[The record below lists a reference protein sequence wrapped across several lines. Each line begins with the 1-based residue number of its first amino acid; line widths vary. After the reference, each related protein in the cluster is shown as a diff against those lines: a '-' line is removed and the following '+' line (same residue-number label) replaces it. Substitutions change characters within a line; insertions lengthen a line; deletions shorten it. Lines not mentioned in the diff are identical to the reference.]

1 MWPRAVIDLYHGF
14 SPHNTCFW
22 IRVTGTHKHT
32 LKPCTRAHLAWQIV
46 GVKWAVLSIWF
57 PAVGE
62 QKRQSWRVEESS
74 RETNCHHRGGE
85 KAGRTEWWWGAKRER
100 KRVRVLEVE
109 SMEREEGERL
119 VGTSESLK
127 CTVERERATERRWE
141 VGVRGC
147 KSAREWQPGRGP
159 LTPAVTWRSISSRD
173 PSQPT
178 KNCCFTSS
186 ILTLFP
192 LKTLPCLIYPLFA
205 TPFLFSQFLF
215 HHFRWSFISFG
226 FQRFLSLFFF
236 GLFT

>member
-1 MWPRAVIDLYHGF
+1 M
-14 SPHNTCFW
+14 
-22 IRVTGTHKHT
+22 
-32 LKPCTRAHLAWQIV
+32 
-46 GVKWAVLSIWF
+46 LSIWF

-100 KRVRVLEVE
+100 KRARELEVE

-127 CTVERERATERRWE
+127 CTGGRERERQSEDE
-141 VGVRGC
+141 KEGGGCEGVRVQGNDSLAEGPWHRLSPGDQ
-147 KSAREWQPGRGP
+147 SAVGTRANQPKTVASP
-159 LTPAVTWRSISSRD
+159 PQFSPFSLWKPSQSSR
-173 PSQPT
+173 
-178 KNCCFTSS
+178 
-186 ILTLFP
+186 
-192 LKTLPCLIYPLFA
+192 PCLIYPLCA

-215 HHFRWSFISFG
+215 HHFRWFFISFG
-226 FQRFLSLFFF
+226 FQRFLFLFFF

>member
-1 MWPRAVIDLYHGF
+1 MGF
-14 SPHNTCFW
+14 LP
-22 IRVTGTHKHT
+22 ITHVFGYVLRGHT

-100 KRVRVLEVE
+100 KRARELEVE

-127 CTVERERATERRWE
+127 CTGGRERATERRWE
-141 VGVRGC
+141 GGGGGVRGC

-186 ILTLFP
+186 ILTFFP
-192 LKTLPCLIYPLFA
+192 LKTLPI
-205 TPFLFSQFLF
+205 
-215 HHFRWSFISFG
+215 
-226 FQRFLSLFFF
+226 
-236 GLFT
+236 